1 MLAESTKSFRITGS
15 LVRDF
20 VGITKDPN
28 PMHTD
33 TRLARAVFE
42 KVNGREKLES
52 ALREAGDYPVI
63 VPGALLIQ
71 YVEPEIKKVCEL
83 NNLSLERVIQ
93 SYQFLKTGLI
103 GNKEKYYGLK
113 VGVFTSN
120 GNRRQYEIRVQ
131 IRLGEELHI
140 LGRSE
145 ALQSSPQ
152 MPKTPRRIG
161 RPLTYSKELTTEE
174 ALQSSPQMP
183 KTPRRIGRPLTYS
196 KELTTEAVSLNLDY
210 WKLLG
215 LTQPDGE
222 PLEFWPT
229 RIISALPRGILT
241 SQNPILFYSQV
252 FERDP
257 SVNGQEKIMCIGEL
271 PIRER
276 FKEGVVQGLERTIRT
291 IVISGK
297 KVSLFSESKGLEL
310 AI

>member
-71 YVEPEIKKVCEL
+71 YVEPEIKKVCGL
-83 NNLSLERVIQ
+83 NNLFLERVSQ
-93 SYQFLKTGLI
+93 SYQFLKMGLV

-113 VGVFTSN
+113 VGVATSN

-152 MPKTPRRIG
+152 MPKTPRRIEG
-161 RPLTYSKELTTEE
+161 
-174 ALQSSPQMP
+174 
-183 KTPRRIGRPLTYS
+183 PLTYS

-271 PIRER
+271 PIKER